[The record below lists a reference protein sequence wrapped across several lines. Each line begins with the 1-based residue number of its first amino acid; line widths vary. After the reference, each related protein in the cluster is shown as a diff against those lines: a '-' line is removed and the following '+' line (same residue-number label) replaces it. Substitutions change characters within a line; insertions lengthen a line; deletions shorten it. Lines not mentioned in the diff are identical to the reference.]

1 MFNYDYIFNKR
12 VNKIFM
18 DYIRNTQYHTL
29 QLYGCRMYNIIKKLN
44 FDNNPKKYI
53 VIYLFF

>member
-1 MFNYDYIFNKR
+1 MFNYDYIFNKK

-29 QLYGCRMYNIIKKLN
+29 QLYGCRMYNIIKLN
-44 FDNNPKKYI
+44 FDNNSKKYI